1 VNGHVPVGPA
11 EFLQSVA
18 AARQD
23 VQTLFDASHVSTSH
37 LTLDE
42 TLSVLAVRLKR
53 IIPFDGLAIYFVQEE
68 KLIPGYVSGDNYRLF
83 SSLRIP
89 MGQGLSGWVAE
100 NRKPIINGNPSVEPG
115 YMNDP
120 NIFSTLRS
128 ALSVPLEGT
137 AGIIGVLSLYHEGRD
152 AFTKDHLRLLESIA
166 PKLALSVE
174 TACRQQDFEDPA
186 ALEALAGLRDGRSLL
201 VHLDAELVRC
211 KRLSLPV
218 AVLVCVVDGLGK
230 VSERLGHVEA
240 NRVLRSIVV
249 SMRDACREFDF
260 LARMGGNEFVLVL
273 PGMKLDAVRAKAAKL
288 MQIASNSGEALSL
301 VVGDAYFP
309 DDSENAEQLLAAAD
323 RRMFEVKLQRSAA
336 ASISNVPMRW
346 VQ

>member
-1 VNGHVPVGPA
+1 
-11 EFLQSVA
+11 
-18 AARQD
+18 
-23 VQTLFDASHVSTSH
+23 
-37 LTLDE
+37 LDE
-42 TLSVLAVRLKR
+42 ILSVLAVRLKR
-53 IIPFDGLAIYFVQEE
+53 GIPFDGLAIYFVQDD

-115 YMNDP
+115 YLNDP

-174 TACRQQDFEDPA
+174 TACRQQNSDDPA
-186 ALEALAGLRDGRSLL
+186 ALNAITGVEDGRSLL
-201 VHLDAELVRC
+201 VHLDTELVRC
-211 KRLSLPV
+211 KRQGLPL
-218 AVLVCVVDGLGK
+218 AILVCVVDGLGK

-240 NRVLRSIVV
+240 NRILRSIVI
-249 SMRDACREFDF
+249 SMRAACRDYDY

-273 PGMKLDAVRAKAAKL
+273 PGLKLDAVRSKAAKL
-288 MQIASNSGEALSL
+288 MQFASNTGGEALSL
-301 VVGDAYFP
+301 VVGEAYFP
-309 DDSENAEQLLAAAD
+309 DDAENAEQLLAAAD
-323 RRMFEVKLQRSAA
+323 RRMFEVKLQRSVAA
-336 ASISNVPMRW
+336 PSNVPVRW